1 MTFTLNKKAI
11 RNARDAGFKC
21 FDADL
26 PPNACL
32 RCRCWGAIEV
42 AVNEFVLCPVCEG
55 SGFNP
60 EAKP

>member
-26 PPNACL
+26 PADFEEYC
-32 RCRCWGAIEV
+32 
-42 AVNEFVLCPVCEG
+42 
-55 SGFNP
+55 S
-60 EAKP
+60 